1 MKLLDKLKDTLSD
14 KMAGKPAAIHVCMM
28 GARGVGKTS
37 VLTSM
42 FHNLNAVNADTNL
55 HLVPQK
61 DPHTGN
67 SFTQVAIEERYIQ
80 LLEMFHDAF
89 PGKPI
94 NTSGIGASFDVRE
107 YYFMFGVKGRKP
119 ELELQIKDFPGE
131 YIRTQPQNVIEYI
144 RESTALL
151 VAVDTPHLM
160 ECDGQFC
167 EAKNSVSQITDL
179 FKMALDGQQDEK
191 LVLFVPL
198 KCEKYSRDGNMQDVT
213 QAVEQAYA
221 DLIGFIKSGK
231 GGRVV
236 CAITP
241 ILTVGDVV
249 FKEFLQENGS
259 VKTVGEEGLPAE
271 AVYVYANGVP
281 GYHPRYCEQ
290 PLCYLLSFVS
300 RLYERQKSD
309 SDGSFLK
316 KMAAIFKLFPEDPT
330 LLLEINRFSRKMV
343 RERDGYKVVTGK
355 GFI

>member
-1 MKLLDKLKDTLSD
+1 MSLLEKLKTKLPAQ
-14 KMAGKPAAIHVCMM
+14 MTGKPAAMQVCMM
-28 GARGVGKTS
+28 GAKGVGKTS

-42 FHNLNAVNADTNL
+42 FHDLNAVNADANL
-55 HLVPQK
+55 QLLPQE
-61 DPHTGN
+61 DPKTGD
-67 SFTQVAIEERYIQ
+67 SFTQAAINERFDELQ
-80 LLEMFHDAF
+80 RMFHNAI

-94 NTSGIGASFDVRE
+94 TESGIAASFDVRE
-107 YYFMFGVKGRKP
+107 YYFVFGVKGRKP
-119 ELELQIKDFPGE
+119 ELELQIRDFPGE
-131 YIRTQPQNVIEYI
+131 YIKDKPQEVMDYI
-144 RESTALL
+144 RESTAVL

-198 KCEKYSRDGNMQDVT
+198 KCEKYSRDGNMQNVT

-249 FKEFLQENGS
+249 FKEFLQENGK
-259 VKTVGEEGLPAE
+259 VKTVGTEGLPAK

-281 GYHPRYCEQ
+281 GYHPHYCEQ

-300 RLYERQKSD
+300 RLYERRKEDTS
-309 SDGSFLK
+309 GSIFK
-316 KMAAIFKLFPEDPT
+316 KLSAIFKLFPEDPT
-330 LLLEINRFSRKMV
+330 LLLEINRFCRKMV
-343 RERDGYKVVTGK
+343 RDQDGFKLLTGQ
-355 GFI
+355 GLI